1 MWPVVPQV
9 MPASEAPWL
18 EMMQPDKRKQVRRR
32 KAASKEAATTV
43 DGWDREV
50 RISILRVL

>member
-1 MWPVVPQV
+1 